1 MKKLI
6 NIITSFL
13 LISVT
18 AYSQNAV
25 DALRYSQTF
34 YGGTARAM
42 SMGGAFG
49 ALGGDFSCLSYNPA
63 GIAVYRHSEMTIT
76 PTFYYNKTNSSFLGN
91 NMSDYEYNFN
101 FNNLGFVIS
110 CKTGEDKTGWVNT
123 NFAFGYNRTNNFH
136 RNIIIEGINQN
147 SSMADYFVNRANGT
161 NYEDLNI
168 GESQFL
174 ELLAW
179 ETFLIDTIPGETNL
193 YNTALTEYGQMQRKS
208 ITSDGSM
215 GEYVFSL
222 GANYSHKFYLGATLG
237 IQNLRYVENST
248 HTEIDE
254 NDNDSIFNS
263 FSFHQH
269 LKTRGTGFNFK
280 FGAIFRPIDWLRIG
294 AAIHTPTFY
303 DLEDDYHSSIES
315 SFDNGDEYNFKSPQ
329 GNYKYELTTPFKAM
343 GSIGFVIY
351 KTALIGIDYEFIDYS
366 IARLRASDYDFID
379 ENTSIGTSYR
389 ATNNIRAGFEYRF
402 GPFSMRGG
410 YALYGSPYETSQNAE
425 SQTIGGYDFYLVSYS
440 AGFGIRDENFFFD
453 LAYVYSKYGEKYYL
467 YEHPLLEPANI
478 NFNASKILTTF
489 GIRF

>member
-6 NIITSFL
+6 NITVSL
-13 LISVT
+13 LLVSTI

-34 YGGTARAM
+34 YGGSARAM

-49 ALGGDFSCLSYNPA
+49 AFGGDFSCLSYNPA
-63 GIAVYRHSEMTIT
+63 GIAIYRHSELTIT
-76 PTFYYNKTNSSFLGN
+76 PTFYYNKTNSNFLGN

-101 FNNLGFVIS
+101 LNNLGFVIS

-136 RNIIIEGINQN
+136 RNIIIEGVNPS
-147 SSMADYFVNRANGT
+147 SSMTDYFANRAAGT
-161 NYEDLNI
+161 SPDNLFSGY
-168 GESQFL
+168 SQF
-174 ELLAW
+174 EEGLAW
-179 ETFLIDTIPGETNL
+179 DAYLINPDTTVTGNVYE
-193 YNTALTEYGQMQRKS
+193 TALLKYGEVQRKS
-208 ITSDGSM
+208 INSDGYM
-215 GEYVFSL
+215 GEYLFSL

-248 HTEIDE
+248 HTEIG
-254 NDNDSIFNS
+254 NDTDTIFDS
-263 FSFHQH
+263 FSFIQH

-280 FGAIFRPIDWLRIG
+280 IGAIFRPIDWLRIG

-303 DLEDDYHSSIES
+303 DLEDNYHNEIES

-379 ENTSIGTSYR
+379 ENSSIQTNYR

-402 GPFSMRGG
+402 GPFSLRGG

-440 AGFGIRDENFFFD
+440 AGFGIREDNFFFD

-467 YEHPLLEPANI
+467 YEHALLEPANV